1 VLQNLFSFKKNS
13 NLLIIF
19 LFCFSLF
26 KSLVKLLSLLFLSR
40 ISTMPELP
48 EVEAARQTAEEYLVN
63 KTIVEANA
71 VEDESAFFFFFF
83 GLIEI
88 NGLTTMATTTQPST
102 LNLTSP
108 FPLFLIPSPPQKSS
122 LAPLQSP
129 CAPLSSARRSPR
141 LAGTAKTSGWSWNKE
156 EGEAVVVRRPRP
168 RRPPLLPLP
177 LLPPRPRPLS
187 CSTLA

>member
-1 VLQNLFSFKKNS
+1 MLQNLFSFKKNS

-88 NGLTTMATTTQPST
+88 DGQRRWRRRR
-102 LNLTSP
+102 NLRHSTSP
-108 FPLFLIPSPPQKSS
+108 LLFPFFSFHPPHRNLRWRLSRVLALRSRRQDGHRGSQARQK
-122 LAPLQSP
+122 P
-129 CAPLSSARRSPR
+129 
-141 LAGTAKTSGWSWNKE
+141 LAGAGT
-156 EGEAVVVRRPRP
+156 RRRG
-168 RRPPLLPLP
+168 RRWW
-177 LLPPRPRPLS
+177 
-187 CSTLA
+187 